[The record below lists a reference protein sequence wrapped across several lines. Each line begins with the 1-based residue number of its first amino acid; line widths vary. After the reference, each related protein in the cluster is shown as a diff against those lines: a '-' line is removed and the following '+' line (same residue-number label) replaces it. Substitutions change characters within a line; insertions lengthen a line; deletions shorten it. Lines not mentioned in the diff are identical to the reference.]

1 VLEAL
6 KAWPRLFEADGE
18 AIVPLTVLPNVVR
31 ERVLEDL
38 LEQLRTLMPRS
49 GLRRLEQVPCHS

>member
-18 AIVPLTVLPNVVR
+18 AIVPLTVVPNVAR

-38 LEQLRTLMPRS
+38 LEQLRNLNAALAVAS
-49 GLRRLEQVPCHS
+49 GPLT

>member
-1 VLEAL
+1 MLEAL

-18 AIVPLTVLPNVVR
+18 AIVPLTVVPNVAR

-38 LEQLRTLMPRS
+38 IEQLR
-49 GLRRLEQVPCHS
+49 RLHAALPSAEVPTITAP